1 MQLKKKFQIFISS
14 TYLDLVDERQAAV
27 QAILKLG
34 HIPAGMELFKA
45 GASQWQTITR
55 WIDESDIYLLI
66 LGGRY
71 GTLNKIEDKSYT
83 QLEYEYALSKGIPV
97 FALVLTDNFL
107 VKKEK
112 NKKDKKLEIYESEN
126 KEKYESFK
134 KFVLSKIVEFVDDEK
149 DIKLAISNNI
159 IEIADNKNLIGWTK
173 GDDIENSIIALREN
187 NRLIKENNKLK
198 EKINNLKEEILNLK
212 KNKEII
218 FKCGLTFNE
227 LLDNLKNK
235 KITVPEGKL
244 NNKDKVETNLLELSL
259 KCKDK
264 IAAGVS
270 NNGLS
275 SPITVYIYYNIA
287 AKLASYELCDVKNT
301 AGKVW
306 STIILNSEGKRFF
319 SLCENFLKS

>member
-1 MQLKKKFQIFISS
+1 MEVS
-14 TYLDLVDERQAAV
+14 
-27 QAILKLG
+27 KLN
-34 HIPAGMELFKA
+34 
-45 GASQWQTITR
+45 SQSYSPENTITAQ
-55 WIDESDIYLLI
+55 SALTLLAEASK
-66 LGGRY
+66 Y
-71 GTLNKIEDKSYT
+71 G
-83 QLEYEYALSKGIPV
+83 
-97 FALVLTDNFL
+97 
-107 VKKEK
+107 
-112 NKKDKKLEIYESEN
+112 
-126 KEKYESFK
+126 
-134 KFVLSKIVEFVDDEK
+134 IV
-149 DIKLAISNNI
+149 
-159 IEIADNKNLIGWTK
+159 
-173 GDDIENSIIALREN
+173 DIEGV
-187 NRLIKENNKLK
+187 LK
-198 EKINNLKEEILNLK
+198 EIEMK